1 MWLSNMFP
9 WYDYNTLSKKKVA
22 LYENNI
28 EFQNI
33 FYNLL
38 NIVMFSFSVEG
49 LPDSCNERFFK
60 LNLIFNG
67 YAALI
72 KDPELGYLSLGV
84 RPTMNSSELNI
95 YGEFPDVYAF
105 GWNGFNKQYKN
116 YMYGTDN
123 TDAEAVIC
131 RDNDMMYPIINIIWI
146 YAKRLTDTMRTLDIT
161 AKKLKTPYFITCDE
175 AQKSSIKKILDDIDF
190 NQDSIIANRS
200 TMPNEFNV
208 LQTGVQPESVHVLWD
223 HYNNLE
229 SEIRTF
235 LGIESATNLDKK
247 ERLVVHEAKA
257 NDILTNINI
266 KYRLKSYEQFCNTVN
281 NMWGL
286 NISFVSN
293 IEEVSKYLKVIDDVS
308 EREYIGNDEG
318 GDNNEE

>member
-9 WYDYNTLSKKKVA
+9 WFDYNTLSKKKVA

-38 NIVMFSFSVEG
+38 NIAMYSFSIKG

-72 KDPELGYLSLGV
+72 KDPDLGYLSLGV
-84 RPTMNSSELNI
+84 RPTVNSSQLNI
-95 YGEFPDVYAF
+95 YGEYPDVMAF
-105 GWNGFNKQYKN
+105 GWNGFNKQYTN

-123 TDAEAVIC
+123 SDAEAVIC
-131 RDNDMMYPIINIIWI
+131 RDNDLMYPIINILWI
-146 YAKRLTDTMRTLDIT
+146 YAKRLTDTMRTLDVT
-161 AKKLKTPYFITCDE
+161 ARKLKTPYFITCDE
-175 AQKSSIKKILDDIDF
+175 AQKSSIKKILDDVDF

-208 LQTGVQPESVHVLWD
+208 LQTGVQPESVRVLWE
-223 HYNNLE
+223 HYSNLE

-235 LGIESATNLDKK
+235 LGINSAANLDKK
-247 ERLVVHEAKA
+247 ERLVVDEAQA
-257 NDILTNINI
+257 NDILTDINI
-266 KYRLKSYEQFCNTVN
+266 QYRIKSYQQFCDTVN
-281 NMWGL
+281 NLWGL

-293 IEEVSKYLKVIDDVS
+293 IDIVEAQAEADKNNSNNNID
-308 EREYIGNDEG
+308 G
-318 GDNNEE
+318 GDTDEE

>member
-9 WYDYNTLSKKKVA
+9 WFDYNTLSKKKVA
-22 LYENNI
+22 LYENDI
-28 EFQNI
+28 EFQNM

-38 NIVMFSFSVEG
+38 NILMYSFSIEG

-72 KDPELGYLSLGV
+72 KDPDLGYLSLGV
-84 RPTMNSSELNI
+84 RPTVNSSQLNI
-95 YGEFPDVYAF
+95 YGEFPDVMAF

-123 TDAEAVIC
+123 SDAEAVIC
-131 RDNDMMYPIINIIWI
+131 RDNDLMYPMVNIIWM
-146 YAKRLTDTMRTLDIT
+146 YAKRLTDTMRTLDVT
-161 AKKLKTPYFITCDE
+161 ARKLKTPYFITCDE
-175 AQKSSIKKILDDIDF
+175 AQKSSIKKILDDVDF

-208 LQTGVQPESVHVLWD
+208 LQTGVQPESVRVLWE
-223 HYNNLE
+223 HYSNLE

-235 LGIESATNLDKK
+235 LGINSAANLDKK
-247 ERLVVHEAKA
+247 ERLVVDEAEA
-257 NDILTNINI
+257 NDILTDINI
-266 KYRLKSYEQFCNTVN
+266 QYRLKNYQQFCDTVN
-281 NMWGL
+281 NLWGL

-293 IEEVSKYLKVIDDVS
+293 IDIVEKQEEIDDSIKQNEV
-308 EREYIGNDEG
+308 IG
-318 GDNNEE
+318 GDTDEE

>member
-9 WYDYNTLSKKKVA
+9 WFDYNTLSKKKVA
-22 LYENNI
+22 LYENDI
-28 EFQNI
+28 EFQNM

-38 NIVMFSFSVEG
+38 NILMYSFSIEG

-72 KDPELGYLSLGV
+72 KDPDLGYLSLGV
-84 RPTMNSSELNI
+84 RPTVNSSQLNI
-95 YGEFPDVYAF
+95 YGEYPDVMAF

-131 RDNDMMYPIINIIWI
+131 RDNDMMYPMINIIWM

-161 AKKLKTPYFITCDE
+161 ARKLKTPYFITCDE
-175 AQKSSIKKILDDIDF
+175 AQKSSIKKILEDVDF

-208 LQTGVQPESVHVLWD
+208 LQTGVQPESVRVLWE
-223 HYNNLE
+223 HYSNLE

-235 LGIESATNLDKK
+235 LGINSAANLDKK
-247 ERLVVHEAKA
+247 ERLVVDEAEA
-257 NDILTNINI
+257 NDILTDINI
-266 KYRLKSYEQFCNTVN
+266 QYRLKSYQQFCDTVN
-281 NMWGL
+281 NLWGL

-293 IEEVSKYLKVIDDVS
+293 IDIVEKQAEIDDSIKQNEV
-308 EREYIGNDEG
+308 IG
-318 GDNNEE
+318 GDTDEE

>member
-9 WYDYNTLSKKKVA
+9 WFDFNTLNKKKVA
-22 LYENNI
+22 LYDNNV

-38 NIVMFSFSVEG
+38 NIAMYSFSIEG

-72 KDPELGYLSLGV
+72 KDPDLGYLSLGV

-95 YGEFPDVYAF
+95 YGEFPDVHAF
-105 GWNGFNKQYKN
+105 GWNGFNKTYTN

-123 TDAEAVIC
+123 TDAEAIIC
-131 RDNDMMYPIINIIWI
+131 RDNDLMYPMINVIWM
-146 YAKRLTDTMRTLDIT
+146 YAKRLTDTMRTLDVT
-161 AKKLKTPYFITCDE
+161 ARKLKTPYFITCDE
-175 AQKSSIKKILDDIDF
+175 AQKSSIKKILDDVDF

-208 LQTGVQPESVHVLWD
+208 LQTGVQPESVRVLWE
-223 HYNNLE
+223 HYSNLE

-235 LGIESATNLDKK
+235 LGINSAANLDKK
-247 ERLVVHEAKA
+247 ERLVVDEAQA
-257 NDILTNINI
+257 NDILTDINI
-266 KYRLKSYEQFCNTVN
+266 QYRLKSYQQFCDTVN
-281 NMWGL
+281 NLWGL
-286 NISFVSN
+286 NISIVSN
-293 IEEVSKYLKVIDDVS
+293 IDIVENQAE
-308 EREYIGNDEG
+308 NDASIIQNENIG
-318 GDNNEE
+318 GDTDEE

>member
-9 WYDYNTLSKKKVA
+9 WFDYNTLSKKKVA
-22 LYENNI
+22 LYENDI
-28 EFQNI
+28 EFQNM

-38 NIVMFSFSVEG
+38 NILMYSFSIEG

-72 KDPELGYLSLGV
+72 KDPDLGYLSLGV
-84 RPTMNSSELNI
+84 RPTVNSSQLNI
-95 YGEFPDVYAF
+95 YGEFPDVMAF

-123 TDAEAVIC
+123 SDAEAVIC
-131 RDNDMMYPIINIIWI
+131 RDNDLMYPMVNIIWM
-146 YAKRLTDTMRTLDIT
+146 YAKRLTDTMRTLDVT
-161 AKKLKTPYFITCDE
+161 ARKLKTPYFITCDE
-175 AQKSSIKKILDDIDF
+175 AQKSSIKKILDDVDF

-208 LQTGVQPESVHVLWD
+208 LQTGVQPESVRVLWE
-223 HYNNLE
+223 HYSNLE

-235 LGIESATNLDKK
+235 LGINSAANLDKK
-247 ERLVVHEAKA
+247 ERLVVDEAEA
-257 NDILTNINI
+257 NDILTDINI
-266 KYRLKSYEQFCNTVN
+266 QYRLKSYQQFCDTVN
-281 NMWGL
+281 NLWGL

-293 IEEVSKYLKVIDDVS
+293 IDIVEKQEEIDDSIKQNEV
-308 EREYIGNDEG
+308 IG
-318 GDNNEE
+318 GDTDEE

>member
-38 NIVMFSFSVEG
+38 NIAMYSFSIKG

-72 KDPELGYLSLGV
+72 KDPDLGYLSLGV
-84 RPTMNSSELNI
+84 RPTVNSNQLNI
-95 YGEFPDVYAF
+95 YGEFPDVMAF
-105 GWNGFNKQYKN
+105 GWNGFNKQYTN

-123 TDAEAVIC
+123 SDAEAIIC
-131 RDNDMMYPIINIIWI
+131 RDNELMYPIVNILWI
-146 YAKRLTDTMRTLDIT
+146 YAKRLTDTMRTLDVT
-161 AKKLKTPYFITCDE
+161 ARKLKTPYFITCDE
-175 AQKSSIKKILDDIDF
+175 AQKSSIKKILDDVDF

-208 LQTGVQPESVHVLWD
+208 LQTGVQPESVRVLWE
-223 HYNNLE
+223 HYSNLE

-235 LGIESATNLDKK
+235 LGINSAANLDKK
-247 ERLVVHEAKA
+247 ERLVVDEAQA
-257 NDILTNINI
+257 NDILTDINI
-266 KYRLKSYEQFCNTVN
+266 QYRLKSYQQFCDTVN
-281 NMWGL
+281 NLWGL

-293 IEEVSKYLKVIDDVS
+293 INIVEAQAEADKNNSNNNIDD
-308 EREYIGNDEG
+308 G
-318 GDNNEE
+318 GDTDEE

>member
-9 WYDYNTLSKKKVA
+9 WFDYNALSKKKVA
-22 LYENNI
+22 LYENDI
-28 EFQNI
+28 EFQNM

-38 NIVMFSFSVEG
+38 NILMYSFSIEG

-72 KDPELGYLSLGV
+72 KDPDLGYLSLGV
-84 RPTMNSSELNI
+84 RPTVNSNQLNI
-95 YGEFPDVYAF
+95 YGEFPDVMAF

-123 TDAEAVIC
+123 SDAEAVIC
-131 RDNDMMYPIINIIWI
+131 RDNDLMYPMVNIIWM
-146 YAKRLTDTMRTLDIT
+146 YAKRLTDTMRTLDVT
-161 AKKLKTPYFITCDE
+161 ARKLKTPYFITCDE
-175 AQKSSIKKILDDIDF
+175 AQKSSIKKILDDVDF

-208 LQTGVQPESVHVLWD
+208 LQTGVQPESVRVLWE
-223 HYNNLE
+223 HYSNLE

-235 LGIESATNLDKK
+235 LGINSAANLDKK
-247 ERLVVHEAKA
+247 ERLVVDEAEA
-257 NDILTNINI
+257 NDILTDINI
-266 KYRLKSYEQFCNTVN
+266 QYRLKNYQQFCDTVN
-281 NMWGL
+281 NIWGL
-286 NISFVSN
+286 NISFISN
-293 IEEVSKYLKVIDDVS
+293 INIVEKQAEIDDSIKQNEV
-308 EREYIGNDEG
+308 IG
-318 GDNNEE
+318 GDTDEE

>member
-9 WYDYNTLSKKKVA
+9 WFDYNTLSKKKVA
-22 LYENNI
+22 LYENDI
-28 EFQNI
+28 EFQNM

-38 NIVMFSFSVEG
+38 NILMYSFSIEG

-72 KDPELGYLSLGV
+72 KDPDLGYLSLGV
-84 RPTMNSSELNI
+84 RPTVNSSQLNI
-95 YGEFPDVYAF
+95 YGEYPDVMAF
-105 GWNGFNKQYKN
+105 GWNGFNKQYTN

-123 TDAEAVIC
+123 SDAEAVIC
-131 RDNDMMYPIINIIWI
+131 RDNDMMYPMINIIWM

-161 AKKLKTPYFITCDE
+161 ARKLKTPYFITCDE
-175 AQKSSIKKILDDIDF
+175 AQKSSIKKILEDVDF

-208 LQTGVQPESVHVLWD
+208 LQTGVQPESVRVLWE
-223 HYNNLE
+223 HYSNLE

-235 LGIESATNLDKK
+235 LGINSAANLDKK
-247 ERLVVHEAKA
+247 ERLVVDEAEA
-257 NDILTNINI
+257 NDILTDINI
-266 KYRLKSYEQFCNTVN
+266 QYRLKSYQQFCDTVN
-281 NMWGL
+281 NLWGL

-293 IEEVSKYLKVIDDVS
+293 IDIVEKQAEIDDSVTKH
-308 EREYIGNDEG
+308 EYIDG
-318 GDNNEE
+318 GDTDEE

>member
-9 WYDYNTLSKKKVA
+9 WFDYNTLSKKKVA
-22 LYENNI
+22 LYENDI
-28 EFQNI
+28 EFQNM

-38 NIVMFSFSVEG
+38 NILMYSFNIEG

-72 KDPELGYLSLGV
+72 KDPDLGYLSLGV
-84 RPTMNSSELNI
+84 RPTVNSSQLNI
-95 YGEFPDVYAF
+95 YGEFPDVMAF
-105 GWNGFNKQYKN
+105 GWNGFNKQYTN

-131 RDNDMMYPIINIIWI
+131 RDNDMMYPMINIIWI
-146 YAKRLTDTMRTLDIT
+146 YAKRLTDTMRTLDVT
-161 AKKLKTPYFITCDE
+161 ARKLKTPYFITCDE
-175 AQKSSIKKILDDIDF
+175 AQKSSIKKILDDVDF

-200 TMPNEFNV
+200 TMPNEFSV
-208 LQTGVQPESVHVLWD
+208 LQTGVQPESVRVLWE
-223 HYNNLE
+223 HYSNLE

-235 LGIESATNLDKK
+235 LGINSAANLDKK
-247 ERLVVHEAKA
+247 ERLVVDEAQA
-257 NDILTNINI
+257 NDILTDINI
-266 KYRLKSYEQFCNTVN
+266 QYRLKSYQQFCDTVN
-281 NMWGL
+281 NLWGL

-293 IEEVSKYLKVIDDVS
+293 IDIVEKQAEIDS
-308 EREYIGNDEG
+308 SITRHEYIDG
-318 GDNNEE
+318 GDNDEE

>member
-9 WYDYNTLSKKKVA
+9 WFDYNTLSKKKVA
-22 LYENNI
+22 LYENDI
-28 EFQNI
+28 EFQNM

-38 NIVMFSFSVEG
+38 NILMYSFSIEG

-72 KDPELGYLSLGV
+72 KDPDLGYLSLGV
-84 RPTMNSSELNI
+84 RPTVNSSQLNI
-95 YGEFPDVYAF
+95 YGEFPDVMAF
-105 GWNGFNKQYKN
+105 GWNGFNKQYTN

-146 YAKRLTDTMRTLDIT
+146 YAKRLTDTMRTLDVT
-161 AKKLKTPYFITCDE
+161 ARKLKTPYIITCDE

-190 NQDSIIANRS
+190 NQDGIIANRS

-208 LQTGVQPESVHVLWD
+208 LQTGVQPESVHVLWE
-223 HYNNLE
+223 HYSNLE

-235 LGIESATNLDKK
+235 LGINSAANLDKK
-247 ERLVVHEAKA
+247 ERLVVDEAQA
-257 NDILTNINI
+257 NDILTDINI
-266 KYRLKSYEQFCNTVN
+266 QYRLKSYQQFCDTVN
-281 NMWGL
+281 NLWGL

-293 IEEVSKYLKVIDDVS
+293 IDIVEKQAEIDS
-308 EREYIGNDEG
+308 SITRHEYIDGGNVDE
-318 GDNNEE
+318 E

>member
-9 WYDYNTLSKKKVA
+9 WFDYNTLSKKKVA
-22 LYENNI
+22 LYENDI
-28 EFQNI
+28 EFQNM

-38 NIVMFSFSVEG
+38 NILMYSFSIEG

-72 KDPELGYLSLGV
+72 KDPDLGYLSLGV
-84 RPTMNSSELNI
+84 RPTVNSSQLNI
-95 YGEFPDVYAF
+95 YGEYPDVMAF
-105 GWNGFNKQYKN
+105 GWNGFNKQYTN

-131 RDNDMMYPIINIIWI
+131 RDNDMMYPMINIIWM

-161 AKKLKTPYFITCDE
+161 ARKLKTPYFITCDE
-175 AQKSSIKKILDDIDF
+175 AQKSSIKKILEDVDF

-208 LQTGVQPESVHVLWD
+208 LQTGVQPESVRVLWE
-223 HYNNLE
+223 HYSNLE

-235 LGIESATNLDKK
+235 LGINSAANLDKK
-247 ERLVVHEAKA
+247 ERLVVDEAEA
-257 NDILTNINI
+257 NDILTDINI
-266 KYRLKSYEQFCNTVN
+266 QYRLKSYQQFCDTVN
-281 NMWGL
+281 NLWGL

-293 IEEVSKYLKVIDDVS
+293 IDIVEKQAEIDS
-308 EREYIGNDEG
+308 SITRHEYIDG
-318 GDNNEE
+318 GDTDEE

>member
-9 WYDYNTLSKKKVA
+9 WFDYNTLSKKKVA
-22 LYENNI
+22 LYENDI
-28 EFQNI
+28 EFQNM

-38 NIVMFSFSVEG
+38 NILMYSFSIEG

-72 KDPELGYLSLGV
+72 KDPDLGYLSLGV

-95 YGEFPDVYAF
+95 YGEFPDVMAF
-105 GWNGFNKQYKN
+105 GWNGFNKQYTN

-131 RDNDMMYPIINIIWI
+131 RDNDMMYPIINIVWM

-161 AKKLKTPYFITCDE
+161 ARKLKTPYFITCDE
-175 AQKSSIKKILDDIDF
+175 AQKSSIKKILEDVDF

-208 LQTGVQPESVHVLWD
+208 LQTGVQPESVRVLWE
-223 HYNNLE
+223 HYSNLE

-235 LGIESATNLDKK
+235 LGINSAANLDKK
-247 ERLVVHEAKA
+247 ERLVVDEAQA
-257 NDILTNINI
+257 NDILTDINI
-266 KYRLKSYEQFCNTVN
+266 QYRLKSYQQFCDTVN
-281 NMWGL
+281 NLWGL

-293 IEEVSKYLKVIDDVS
+293 IDIVEKQAEIDS
-308 EREYIGNDEG
+308 SITRHEYIDG
-318 GDNNEE
+318 GDTDEE

>member
-9 WYDYNTLSKKKVA
+9 WFDYNTLSKKKVA

-38 NIVMFSFSVEG
+38 NIAMYSFSIEG

-72 KDPELGYLSLGV
+72 KDPDLGYLSLGV
-84 RPTMNSSELNI
+84 RPTVNSSQLNI
-95 YGEFPDVYAF
+95 YGEFPDVMAF
-105 GWNGFNKQYKN
+105 GWNGFNKQYSN

-123 TDAEAVIC
+123 SDAEAVIC
-131 RDNDMMYPIINIIWI
+131 RDNELMYPIVNILWI
-146 YAKRLTDTMRTLDIT
+146 YAKRLTDTMRTLDVT
-161 AKKLKTPYFITCDE
+161 ARKLKTPYFITCDE
-175 AQKSSIKKILDDIDF
+175 AQKSSIKKILEDVDF

-208 LQTGVQPESVHVLWD
+208 LQTGVQPESVRVLWE
-223 HYNNLE
+223 HYSNLE

-235 LGIESATNLDKK
+235 LGINSAANLDKK
-247 ERLVVHEAKA
+247 ERLVVDEAQA
-257 NDILTNINI
+257 NDILTDINI
-266 KYRLKSYEQFCNTVN
+266 QYRLKSYQQFCDTVN
-281 NMWGL
+281 NLWGL

-293 IEEVSKYLKVIDDVS
+293 IDIVEKQEELDDS
-308 EREYIGNDEG
+308 IKQNEIIGGGTDE
-318 GDNNEE
+318 E

>member
-9 WYDYNTLSKKKVA
+9 WFDYNTLSKKKVA
-22 LYENNI
+22 LYENDI
-28 EFQNI
+28 EFQNM

-38 NIVMFSFSVEG
+38 NILMYSFSIEG

-72 KDPELGYLSLGV
+72 KDPDLGYLSLGV
-84 RPTMNSSELNI
+84 RPTMNSNELNI
-95 YGEFPDVYAF
+95 YGEFPDVMAF
-105 GWNGFNKQYKN
+105 GWNGFNKQYTN

-131 RDNDMMYPIINIIWI
+131 RDNDMMYPMINIIWI
-146 YAKRLTDTMRTLDIT
+146 YAKRLTDTMRTLDVT
-161 AKKLKTPYFITCDE
+161 ARKLKTPYFITCDE
-175 AQKSSIKKILDDIDF
+175 AQKSSIKKILEDVDF

-200 TMPNEFNV
+200 TMPNEFNI
-208 LQTGVQPESVHVLWD
+208 LQTGVQPESVRVLWE
-223 HYNNLE
+223 HYSNLE

-235 LGIESATNLDKK
+235 LGINSAANLDKK
-247 ERLVVHEAKA
+247 ERLVVDEAQA
-257 NDILTNINI
+257 NDILTDINI
-266 KYRLKSYEQFCNTVN
+266 QYRLKSYQQFCDTVN
-281 NMWGL
+281 NLWGL

-293 IEEVSKYLKVIDDVS
+293 IDIVEKQAEIDS
-308 EREYIGNDEG
+308 SITKHEYIDG
-318 GDNNEE
+318 GDTDEE

>member
-9 WYDYNTLSKKKVA
+9 WFDYNTLSKKKVA

-28 EFQNI
+28 EFQNM

-38 NIVMFSFSVEG
+38 NILMYSFSIEG

-67 YAALI
+67 YTALI
-72 KDPELGYLSLGV
+72 KDPDLGYLSLGV
-84 RPTMNSSELNI
+84 RPTVNSSQLNI
-95 YGEFPDVYAF
+95 YGEFPDVMAF
-105 GWNGFNKQYKN
+105 GWNGFNKQYTN

-131 RDNDMMYPIINIIWI
+131 RDNDMMYPMINIIWM

-161 AKKLKTPYFITCDE
+161 ARKLKTPYFITCDE
-175 AQKSSIKKILDDIDF
+175 AQKSSIKKILEDVDF

-208 LQTGVQPESVHVLWD
+208 LQTGVQPESVRVLWE
-223 HYNNLE
+223 HYSNLE

-235 LGIESATNLDKK
+235 LGINSAANLDKK
-247 ERLVVHEAKA
+247 ERLVVDEAEA

-266 KYRLKSYEQFCNTVN
+266 QYRLKSYQQFCDTVN
-281 NMWGL
+281 NLWGL

-293 IEEVSKYLKVIDDVS
+293 IDIVEKQAEIDS
-308 EREYIGNDEG
+308 SITRHEYIDG
-318 GDNNEE
+318 GDNDEE

>member
-9 WYDYNTLSKKKVA
+9 WFDYNTLSKKKVA

-38 NIVMFSFSVEG
+38 NIAMYSFSIKG

-72 KDPELGYLSLGV
+72 KDPDLGYLSLGV
-84 RPTMNSSELNI
+84 RPTVNSSQLNI
-95 YGEFPDVYAF
+95 YGEFPDVMAF
-105 GWNGFNKQYKN
+105 GWNGFNKQYTN

-123 TDAEAVIC
+123 SDAEAIIC
-131 RDNDMMYPIINIIWI
+131 RDNELMYPIINILWI
-146 YAKRLTDTMRTLDIT
+146 YAKRLTDTMRTLDVT
-161 AKKLKTPYFITCDE
+161 ARKLKTPYFITCDE
-175 AQKSSIKKILDDIDF
+175 AQKSSIKKILDDVDF

-208 LQTGVQPESVHVLWD
+208 LQTGVQPESVRVLWE
-223 HYNNLE
+223 HYSNLE

-235 LGIESATNLDKK
+235 LGINSAANLDKK
-247 ERLVVHEAKA
+247 ERLVVDEAQA
-257 NDILTNINI
+257 NDILTDINI
-266 KYRLKSYEQFCNTVN
+266 QYRLKSYQQFCDTVN
-281 NMWGL
+281 NLWGL

-293 IEEVSKYLKVIDDVS
+293 IDIVEAQAEADKNNSNNNIDD
-308 EREYIGNDEG
+308 G
-318 GDNNEE
+318 GDEDEE

>member
-9 WYDYNTLSKKKVA
+9 WFDYNTLSKKKVA
-22 LYENNI
+22 LYENDI
-28 EFQNI
+28 EFQNM

-38 NIVMFSFSVEG
+38 NILMYSFSIEG

-72 KDPELGYLSLGV
+72 KDPDLGYLSLGV
-84 RPTMNSSELNI
+84 RPTVNSSQLNI
-95 YGEFPDVYAF
+95 YGEFPNVMAF
-105 GWNGFNKQYKN
+105 GWNGFNKQYTN

-131 RDNDMMYPIINIIWI
+131 RDNDMMYPMINIIWM

-161 AKKLKTPYFITCDE
+161 ARKLKTPYFITCDE
-175 AQKSSIKKILDDIDF
+175 AQKSSIKKILEDVDF

-208 LQTGVQPESVHVLWD
+208 LQTGVQPESVRVLWE
-223 HYNNLE
+223 HYSNLE

-235 LGIESATNLDKK
+235 LGINSAANLDKK
-247 ERLVVHEAKA
+247 ERLVVDEAEA
-257 NDILTNINI
+257 NDILTDINI
-266 KYRLKSYEQFCNTVN
+266 QYRLKSYQQFCDTVN
-281 NMWGL
+281 NLWGL

-293 IEEVSKYLKVIDDVS
+293 IDIVEKQAEIDS
-308 EREYIGNDEG
+308 SITRHEYIGGDTDE
-318 GDNNEE
+318 E

>member
-9 WYDYNTLSKKKVA
+9 WFDYNTLSKKKVA
-22 LYENNI
+22 LYENDI
-28 EFQNI
+28 EFQNM

-38 NIVMFSFSVEG
+38 NILMYSFSIEG

-72 KDPELGYLSLGV
+72 KDPDLGYLSLGV
-84 RPTMNSSELNI
+84 RPTVNSSQLNI
-95 YGEFPDVYAF
+95 YGEYPDVMAF
-105 GWNGFNKQYKN
+105 GWNGFNKQYTN

-123 TDAEAVIC
+123 SDAEAVIC
-131 RDNDMMYPIINIIWI
+131 RDNDMMYPMINIIWI
-146 YAKRLTDTMRTLDIT
+146 YAKRLTDTMRTLDVT
-161 AKKLKTPYFITCDE
+161 ARKLKTPYFITCDE
-175 AQKSSIKKILDDIDF
+175 AQKSSIKKILEDVDF

-208 LQTGVQPESVHVLWD
+208 LQTGVQPESVRVLWE
-223 HYNNLE
+223 HYSNLE

-235 LGIESATNLDKK
+235 LGINSAANLDKK
-247 ERLVVHEAKA
+247 ERLVVDEAEA
-257 NDILTNINI
+257 NDILTDINI
-266 KYRLKSYEQFCNTVN
+266 QYRLKSYQQFCDTVN
-281 NMWGL
+281 NLWGL

-293 IEEVSKYLKVIDDVS
+293 IDIVEKQAEIDS
-308 EREYIGNDEG
+308 SITRHEYIDG
-318 GDNNEE
+318 GDTDEE

>member
-1 MWLSNMFP
+1 MFP
-9 WYDYNTLSKKKVA
+9 WFDYNTLSKKKVA

-38 NIVMFSFSVEG
+38 NIAMYSFSIEG

-72 KDPELGYLSLGV
+72 KDPDLGYLSLGV
-84 RPTMNSSELNI
+84 RPTVNSSQLNI
-95 YGEFPDVYAF
+95 YGEYPDVMAF
-105 GWNGFNKQYKN
+105 GWNGFNKQYSN

-123 TDAEAVIC
+123 SDAEAVIC
-131 RDNDMMYPIINIIWI
+131 RDNDLMYPIINILWV
-146 YAKRLTDTMRTLDIT
+146 YAKRLTDTMRTLDVT
-161 AKKLKTPYFITCDE
+161 ARKLKTPYFITCDE
-175 AQKSSIKKILDDIDF
+175 AQKSSIKKILDDVDF

-200 TMPNEFNV
+200 TMPNEFSV
-208 LQTGVQPESVHVLWD
+208 LQTGVQPESVRVLWE
-223 HYNNLE
+223 HYSNLE

-235 LGIESATNLDKK
+235 LGINSAANLDKK
-247 ERLVVHEAKA
+247 ERLVVDEAQA
-257 NDILTNINI
+257 NDILTDINI
-266 KYRLKSYEQFCNTVN
+266 EYRLKSYKQFCDTVN
-281 NMWGL
+281 NLWGL

-293 IEEVSKYLKVIDDVS
+293 IDIVEKQAEIDS
-308 EREYIGNDEG
+308 SITRHEYIDG
-318 GDNNEE
+318 GDTDEE

>member
-9 WYDYNTLSKKKVA
+9 WFDYNTLSKKKVA
-22 LYENNI
+22 LYENDI
-28 EFQNI
+28 EFQNM

-38 NIVMFSFSVEG
+38 NILMYSFSIEG

-72 KDPELGYLSLGV
+72 KDPDLGYLSLGV
-84 RPTMNSSELNI
+84 RPTVNSNQLNI
-95 YGEFPDVYAF
+95 YGEFPDVMAF

-123 TDAEAVIC
+123 SDAEAVIC
-131 RDNDMMYPIINIIWI
+131 RDNDLMYPMVNIIWM
-146 YAKRLTDTMRTLDIT
+146 YAKRLTDTMRTLDVT
-161 AKKLKTPYFITCDE
+161 ARKLKTPYFITCDE
-175 AQKSSIKKILDDIDF
+175 AQKSSIKKILDDVDF

-208 LQTGVQPESVHVLWD
+208 LQTGVQPESVRVLWE
-223 HYNNLE
+223 HYSNLE

-235 LGIESATNLDKK
+235 LGINSAANLDKK
-247 ERLVVHEAKA
+247 ERLVVDEAEA
-257 NDILTNINI
+257 NDILTDINI
-266 KYRLKSYEQFCNTVN
+266 QYRLKNYQQFCDTVN
-281 NMWGL
+281 NLWGL
-286 NISFVSN
+286 NISFISN
-293 IEEVSKYLKVIDDVS
+293 INIVEKQAEIDDSIKQNEV
-308 EREYIGNDEG
+308 IG
-318 GDNNEE
+318 GDTDEE

>member
-9 WYDYNTLSKKKVA
+9 WFDFNTLNKKKVA
-22 LYENNI
+22 LYDNNV

-38 NIVMFSFSVEG
+38 NILMYSFSIEG

-72 KDPELGYLSLGV
+72 KDPDLGYLSLGV

-95 YGEFPDVYAF
+95 YGEFPDVHAF
-105 GWNGFNKQYKN
+105 GWNGFNKTYTN

-123 TDAEAVIC
+123 TDAEAIIC
-131 RDNDMMYPIINIIWI
+131 RDNDLMYPMINVIWM
-146 YAKRLTDTMRTLDIT
+146 YAKRLTDTMRTLDVT
-161 AKKLKTPYFITCDE
+161 ARKLKTPYFITCDE
-175 AQKSSIKKILDDIDF
+175 AQKSSIKKILDDVDF

-208 LQTGVQPESVHVLWD
+208 LQTGVQPESVRVLWE
-223 HYNNLE
+223 HYSNLE

-235 LGIESATNLDKK
+235 LGINSAANLDKK
-247 ERLVVHEAKA
+247 ERLVVDEAQA
-257 NDILTNINI
+257 NDILTDINI
-266 KYRLKSYEQFCNTVN
+266 QYRLKSYQQFCDTVN
-281 NMWGL
+281 NLWGL
-286 NISFVSN
+286 NISIVSN
-293 IEEVSKYLKVIDDVS
+293 IDIVETQAEIDSSIIRHESIGGNVDEE
-308 EREYIGNDEG
+308 
-318 GDNNEE
+318 

>member
-9 WYDYNTLSKKKVA
+9 WFDYNTLSKKKVA
-22 LYENNI
+22 LYDNNM
-28 EFQNI
+28 EFQNM

-38 NIVMFSFSVEG
+38 NILMYSFSIEG

-72 KDPELGYLSLGV
+72 KDPDLGYLSLGV
-84 RPTMNSSELNI
+84 RPTVNSSQLNI
-95 YGEFPDVYAF
+95 YGEYPDVMAF
-105 GWNGFNKQYKN
+105 GWNGFNKQYTN

-123 TDAEAVIC
+123 SDAEAVIC
-131 RDNDMMYPIINIIWI
+131 RDNEMMYPMINIIWM
-146 YAKRLTDTMRTLDIT
+146 YAKRLTNTMRTLDIT
-161 AKKLKTPYFITCDE
+161 ARKLKTPYFITCDE
-175 AQKSSIKKILDDIDF
+175 TQKSSIKKILEDVDF

-208 LQTGVQPESVHVLWD
+208 LQTGVQPESVRVLWE
-223 HYNNLE
+223 HYSNLE

-235 LGIESATNLDKK
+235 LGINSAANLDKK
-247 ERLVVHEAKA
+247 ERLVVDEAEA
-257 NDILTNINI
+257 NDILTDINI
-266 KYRLKSYEQFCNTVN
+266 QYRLKSYQQFCDTVN
-281 NMWGL
+281 NLWGL

-293 IEEVSKYLKVIDDVS
+293 IDIVEKQAETDSSIT
-308 EREYIGNDEG
+308 RHEYIGGDTDE
-318 GDNNEE
+318 E

>member
-9 WYDYNTLSKKKVA
+9 WYDYNTISKKKVA

-38 NIVMFSFSVEG
+38 NIAMYSFSIKG

-72 KDPELGYLSLGV
+72 KDPDLGYLSLGV
-84 RPTMNSSELNI
+84 RPTINSSQLNI
-95 YGEFPDVYAF
+95 YGEYPDVMAF
-105 GWNGFNKQYKN
+105 GWNGFNKQYTN

-123 TDAEAVIC
+123 SDAEAVIC
-131 RDNDMMYPIINIIWI
+131 RDNDLMYPIINILWI
-146 YAKRLTDTMRTLDIT
+146 YAKRLTDTMRTLDVT
-161 AKKLKTPYFITCDE
+161 ARKLKTPYFITCDE
-175 AQKSSIKKILDDIDF
+175 AQKSSIKKILDDVDF

-208 LQTGVQPESVHVLWD
+208 LQTGVQPESVRVLWE
-223 HYNNLE
+223 HYSNLE

-235 LGIESATNLDKK
+235 LGINSAANLDKK
-247 ERLVVHEAKA
+247 ERLVVDEAQA
-257 NDILTNINI
+257 NDILTDINI
-266 KYRLKSYEQFCNTVN
+266 QYRLKSYQQFCDTVN
-281 NMWGL
+281 NLWGL

-293 IEEVSKYLKVIDDVS
+293 IDIVEAQAEADKNNSNNNIDD
-308 EREYIGNDEG
+308 G
-318 GDNNEE
+318 GDTDEE

>member
-9 WYDYNTLSKKKVA
+9 WFDYNTLSKKKVA
-22 LYENNI
+22 LYENDI
-28 EFQNI
+28 EFQNM

-38 NIVMFSFSVEG
+38 NILMYSFSIEG

-72 KDPELGYLSLGV
+72 KDPDLGYLSLGV
-84 RPTMNSSELNI
+84 RPTVNSSQLNI
-95 YGEFPDVYAF
+95 YGEFPDVMAF
-105 GWNGFNKQYKN
+105 GWNGFNKQYTN

-123 TDAEAVIC
+123 SDAEAVIC
-131 RDNDMMYPIINIIWI
+131 RDNDMMYPMINIIWM

-161 AKKLKTPYFITCDE
+161 ARKLKTPYFITCDE
-175 AQKSSIKKILDDIDF
+175 AQKSSIKKILEDVDF

-208 LQTGVQPESVHVLWD
+208 LQTGVQPESVRVLWE
-223 HYNNLE
+223 HYSNLE

-235 LGIESATNLDKK
+235 LGINSAANLDKK
-247 ERLVVHEAKA
+247 ERLVVDEAQA
-257 NDILTNINI
+257 NDILTDINI
-266 KYRLKSYEQFCNTVN
+266 QYRLKSYQQFCNTVN
-281 NMWGL
+281 NLWGL

-293 IEEVSKYLKVIDDVS
+293 IDIVEKQAEIDS
-308 EREYIGNDEG
+308 SITRHEYIDGGGEDE
-318 GDNNEE
+318 E

>member
-1 MWLSNMFP
+1 MFP
-9 WYDYNTLSKKKVA
+9 WFDYNTLSKKKVA

-38 NIVMFSFSVEG
+38 NIAMYSFSIKG

-72 KDPELGYLSLGV
+72 KDPDLGYLSLGV
-84 RPTMNSSELNI
+84 RPTVNSSQLNI
-95 YGEFPDVYAF
+95 YGEFPDVMAF
-105 GWNGFNKQYKN
+105 GWNGFNKQYTN

-123 TDAEAVIC
+123 SDAEAIIC
-131 RDNDMMYPIINIIWI
+131 RDNELMYPIINILWI
-146 YAKRLTDTMRTLDIT
+146 YAKRLTDTMRTLDVT
-161 AKKLKTPYFITCDE
+161 ARKLKTPYFITCDE
-175 AQKSSIKKILDDIDF
+175 AQKSSIKKILDDVDF

-208 LQTGVQPESVHVLWD
+208 LQTGVQPESVRVLWE
-223 HYNNLE
+223 HYSNLE

-235 LGIESATNLDKK
+235 LGINSAANLDKK
-247 ERLVVHEAKA
+247 ERLVVDEAQA
-257 NDILTNINI
+257 NDILTDINI
-266 KYRLKSYEQFCNTVN
+266 QYRLKSYQQFCDTVN
-281 NMWGL
+281 NLWGL

-293 IEEVSKYLKVIDDVS
+293 IDIVEAQAEADKNNSNNNIDD
-308 EREYIGNDEG
+308 G
-318 GDNNEE
+318 GDEDEE

>member
-9 WYDYNTLSKKKVA
+9 WFDYNTLSKKKVA
-22 LYENNI
+22 LYENDI
-28 EFQNI
+28 EFQNM

-38 NIVMFSFSVEG
+38 NILMYSFSIEG

-72 KDPELGYLSLGV
+72 KDPDLGYLSLGV
-84 RPTMNSSELNI
+84 RPTMNSNELNI
-95 YGEFPDVYAF
+95 YGEFPDVMAF
-105 GWNGFNKQYKN
+105 GWNGFNKQYTN

-131 RDNDMMYPIINIIWI
+131 RDNDMMYPMINIIWI
-146 YAKRLTDTMRTLDIT
+146 YAKRLTDTMRTLDVT
-161 AKKLKTPYFITCDE
+161 ARKLKTPYFITCDE
-175 AQKSSIKKILDDIDF
+175 AQKSSIKKILEDVDF

-208 LQTGVQPESVHVLWD
+208 LQTGVQPESVRVLWE
-223 HYNNLE
+223 HYSNLE

-235 LGIESATNLDKK
+235 LGINSAANLDKK
-247 ERLVVHEAKA
+247 ERLVVDEAQA
-257 NDILTNINI
+257 NDILTDINI
-266 KYRLKSYEQFCNTVN
+266 QYRLKSYQQFCDTVN
-281 NMWGL
+281 NLWGL

-293 IEEVSKYLKVIDDVS
+293 IDIVEKQAEIDS
-308 EREYIGNDEG
+308 SITKHEYIDG
-318 GDNNEE
+318 GDTDEE

>member
-9 WYDYNTLSKKKVA
+9 WFDYNTLSKKKVA

-38 NIVMFSFSVEG
+38 NIAMYSFSIKG

-72 KDPELGYLSLGV
+72 KDPDLGYLSLGI
-84 RPTMNSSELNI
+84 RPTVNSSQLNI
-95 YGEFPDVYAF
+95 YGEYPDVMAF
-105 GWNGFNKQYKN
+105 GWNGFNKQYTN

-123 TDAEAVIC
+123 SDAEAVIC
-131 RDNDMMYPIINIIWI
+131 RDNDLMYPIINILWI
-146 YAKRLTDTMRTLDIT
+146 YAKRLTDTMRTLDVT
-161 AKKLKTPYFITCDE
+161 ARKLKTPYFITCDE
-175 AQKSSIKKILDDIDF
+175 AQKSSIKKILDDVDF

-208 LQTGVQPESVHVLWD
+208 LQTGVQPESVRVLWE
-223 HYNNLE
+223 HYSNLE

-235 LGIESATNLDKK
+235 LGINSAANLDKK
-247 ERLVVHEAKA
+247 ERLVVDEAQA
-257 NDILTNINI
+257 NDILTDINI
-266 KYRLKSYEQFCNTVN
+266 QYRIKSYQQFCDTVN
-281 NMWGL
+281 NLWGL

-293 IEEVSKYLKVIDDVS
+293 IDIVEKQAEIDDS
-308 EREYIGNDEG
+308 IKQPEDIG
-318 GDNNEE
+318 GDEDEE

>member
-9 WYDYNTLSKKKVA
+9 WFDYNTLSKKKVA
-22 LYENNI
+22 LYENDI
-28 EFQNI
+28 EFQNM

-38 NIVMFSFSVEG
+38 NILMYSFSIEG

-72 KDPELGYLSLGV
+72 KDPDLGYLSLGV
-84 RPTMNSSELNI
+84 RPTINSSQLNI
-95 YGEFPDVYAF
+95 YGEFPDVMAF
-105 GWNGFNKQYKN
+105 GWNGFNKQYTN

-131 RDNDMMYPIINIIWI
+131 RDNDMMYPMINIIWM

-161 AKKLKTPYFITCDE
+161 ARKLKTPYFITCDE
-175 AQKSSIKKILDDIDF
+175 AQKSSIKKILEDVDF

-208 LQTGVQPESVHVLWD
+208 LQTGVQPESVRVLWE
-223 HYNNLE
+223 HYSNLE

-235 LGIESATNLDKK
+235 LGINSAANLDKK
-247 ERLVVHEAKA
+247 ERLVVDEAQA
-257 NDILTNINI
+257 NDILTDINI
-266 KYRLKSYEQFCNTVN
+266 QYRLKSYQQFCDTVN
-281 NMWGL
+281 NLWRL

-293 IEEVSKYLKVIDDVS
+293 IDIVEKQAEIDS
-308 EREYIGNDEG
+308 SITRHEYIDG
-318 GDNNEE
+318 GDTDEE

>member
-9 WYDYNTLSKKKVA
+9 WFDYNTLSKKKVA
-22 LYENNI
+22 LYENDI
-28 EFQNI
+28 EFQNM

-38 NIVMFSFSVEG
+38 NILMYSFSIEG

-72 KDPELGYLSLGV
+72 KDPDLGYLSLGV
-84 RPTMNSSELNI
+84 RPTVNSSQLNI
-95 YGEFPDVYAF
+95 YGEFPDVNAF

-123 TDAEAVIC
+123 SDAEAVIC
-131 RDNDMMYPIINIIWI
+131 RDNDMMYPMINIVWM

-161 AKKLKTPYFITCDE
+161 ARKLKTPYFITCDE
-175 AQKSSIKKILDDIDF
+175 AQKSSIKKILEDVDF

-208 LQTGVQPESVHVLWD
+208 LQTGVQPESVRVLWE
-223 HYNNLE
+223 HYSNLE

-235 LGIESATNLDKK
+235 LGINSAANLDKK
-247 ERLVVHEAKA
+247 ERLVVDEAEA
-257 NDILTNINI
+257 NDILTDINI
-266 KYRLKSYEQFCNTVN
+266 QYRLKNYQQFCDTVN
-281 NMWGL
+281 NLWGL

-293 IEEVSKYLKVIDDVS
+293 IDIVEKQAEIDDSIKQNEV
-308 EREYIGNDEG
+308 IG
-318 GDNNEE
+318 GDTDEE

>member
-9 WYDYNTLSKKKVA
+9 WFDYNTLSKKKVA
-22 LYENNI
+22 LYDNNI

-38 NIVMFSFSVEG
+38 NIAMYSFSIKG

-72 KDPELGYLSLGV
+72 KDPDLGYLSLGV
-84 RPTMNSSELNI
+84 RPTVNSSQLNI
-95 YGEFPDVYAF
+95 YGEFPDVMAF
-105 GWNGFNKQYKN
+105 GWNGFNKQYTN

-123 TDAEAVIC
+123 SDTEAVIC
-131 RDNDMMYPIINIIWI
+131 RDNELMYPIVNILWI
-146 YAKRLTDTMRTLDIT
+146 YAKRLTDTMRTLDVT
-161 AKKLKTPYFITCDE
+161 ARKLKTPYIITCDE
-175 AQKSSIKKILDDIDF
+175 AQKSSIKKILDDVDF
-190 NQDSIIANRS
+190 NRDSIIANRS

-208 LQTGVQPESVHVLWD
+208 LQTGVQPESVRVLWE
-223 HYNNLE
+223 HYSNLE

-235 LGIESATNLDKK
+235 LGINSAANLDKK
-247 ERLVVHEAKA
+247 ERLVVDEAEA
-257 NDILTNINI
+257 NDILTDINI
-266 KYRLKSYEQFCNTVN
+266 QYRLKSYQQFCDTVN
-281 NMWGL
+281 NLWGL

-293 IEEVSKYLKVIDDVS
+293 IDIVEKQAEIDS
-308 EREYIGNDEG
+308 SITRHEYIEG
-318 GDNNEE
+318 GNTDEE

>member
-9 WYDYNTLSKKKVA
+9 WYNYNTLSKKKVA
-22 LYENNI
+22 LYENDI
-28 EFQNI
+28 EFQNM

-38 NIVMFSFSVEG
+38 NILMYSFSIEG

-72 KDPELGYLSLGV
+72 KDPDLGYLSLGV
-84 RPTMNSSELNI
+84 RPTVNSSQLNI
-95 YGEFPDVYAF
+95 YGEYPDVMAF
-105 GWNGFNKQYKN
+105 GWNGFNKQYTN

-146 YAKRLTDTMRTLDIT
+146 YAKRLTDTMRTLDVT
-161 AKKLKTPYFITCDE
+161 ARKLKTPYFITCDE
-175 AQKSSIKKILDDIDF
+175 AQKSSIKKILDDVDF

-208 LQTGVQPESVHVLWD
+208 LQTGVQPESVRVLWE
-223 HYNNLE
+223 HYSNLE

-235 LGIESATNLDKK
+235 LGINSAANLDKK
-247 ERLVVHEAKA
+247 ERLVVDEAEA
-257 NDILTNINI
+257 NDILTDINI
-266 KYRLKSYEQFCNTVN
+266 QYRLKSYQQFCDTVN
-281 NMWGL
+281 NLWGL

-293 IEEVSKYLKVIDDVS
+293 IDIVEKQAEIDS
-308 EREYIGNDEG
+308 SITRHEYIDG
-318 GDNNEE
+318 GDTDEE

>member
-9 WYDYNTLSKKKVA
+9 WFDYNTLSKKKVA
-22 LYENNI
+22 LYENDI
-28 EFQNI
+28 EFQNM

-38 NIVMFSFSVEG
+38 NILMYSFSIES

-72 KDPELGYLSLGV
+72 KDPDLGYLSLGV
-84 RPTMNSSELNI
+84 RPTVNSNQLNI
-95 YGEFPDVYAF
+95 YGEFPDVMAF

-123 TDAEAVIC
+123 SDAEAVIC
-131 RDNDMMYPIINIIWI
+131 RDNDLMYPMVNIIWM
-146 YAKRLTDTMRTLDIT
+146 YAKRLTDTMRTLDVT
-161 AKKLKTPYFITCDE
+161 ARKLKTPYFITCDE
-175 AQKSSIKKILDDIDF
+175 AQKSSIKKILDDVDF

-208 LQTGVQPESVHVLWD
+208 LQTGVQPESVRVLWE
-223 HYNNLE
+223 HYSNLE

-235 LGIESATNLDKK
+235 LGINSAANLDKK
-247 ERLVVHEAKA
+247 ERLVVDEAEA
-257 NDILTNINI
+257 NDILTDINI
-266 KYRLKSYEQFCNTVN
+266 QYRLKNYQQFCDTVN
-281 NMWGL
+281 NLWGL

-293 IEEVSKYLKVIDDVS
+293 IDIVEKQEEIDDSIKQNEV
-308 EREYIGNDEG
+308 IG
-318 GDNNEE
+318 GDTDEE

>member
-9 WYDYNTLSKKKVA
+9 WFDYNTLSKKKVA
-22 LYENNI
+22 LYENDI
-28 EFQNI
+28 EFQNM

-38 NIVMFSFSVEG
+38 NILMYSFSIEG

-72 KDPELGYLSLGV
+72 KDPDLGYLSLGV
-84 RPTMNSSELNI
+84 RPTVNSSQLNI
-95 YGEFPDVYAF
+95 YGEFPDVMAF
-105 GWNGFNKQYKN
+105 GWNGFNKQYTN

-123 TDAEAVIC
+123 SDAEAVIC
-131 RDNDMMYPIINIIWI
+131 RDNDLMYPMINIVWM

-161 AKKLKTPYFITCDE
+161 ARKLKTPYFITCDE
-175 AQKSSIKKILDDIDF
+175 AQKSSIKKILEDVDF

-208 LQTGVQPESVHVLWD
+208 LQTGVQPESVRVLWE
-223 HYNNLE
+223 HYSNLE

-235 LGIESATNLDKK
+235 LGINSAANLDKK
-247 ERLVVHEAKA
+247 ERLVVDEAQA
-257 NDILTNINI
+257 NDILTDINI
-266 KYRLKSYEQFCNTVN
+266 QYRLKNYQQFCDTVN
-281 NMWGL
+281 NLWGL

-293 IEEVSKYLKVIDDVS
+293 IDIVEKQAEIDDSIKQNEV
-308 EREYIGNDEG
+308 IG
-318 GDNNEE
+318 GDTDEE

>member
-9 WYDYNTLSKKKVA
+9 WFDYNTLSKKKVA
-22 LYENNI
+22 LYENDI
-28 EFQNI
+28 EFQNM

-38 NIVMFSFSVEG
+38 NILMYSFSIEG

-72 KDPELGYLSLGV
+72 KDPDLGYLSLGV
-84 RPTMNSSELNI
+84 RPTVNSSQLNI
-95 YGEFPDVYAF
+95 YGEYPDVMAF
-105 GWNGFNKQYKN
+105 GWNGFNKQYTN

-123 TDAEAVIC
+123 SDAEAVIC
-131 RDNDMMYPIINIIWI
+131 RDNDMMYPMINIIWI
-146 YAKRLTDTMRTLDIT
+146 YAKRLTDTMRTLDVT
-161 AKKLKTPYFITCDE
+161 ARKLKTPYFITCDE
-175 AQKSSIKKILDDIDF
+175 AQKSSIKKILEDVDF

-208 LQTGVQPESVHVLWD
+208 LQTGVQPESVRVLWE
-223 HYNNLE
+223 HYSNLE

-235 LGIESATNLDKK
+235 LGINSAANLDKK
-247 ERLVVHEAKA
+247 ERLVVDEAQA
-257 NDILTNINI
+257 NDILTDINI
-266 KYRLKSYEQFCNTVN
+266 QYRLKSYQQFCDTVN
-281 NMWGL
+281 NLWGL

-293 IEEVSKYLKVIDDVS
+293 IDIVEKQAEIDSSITRHEVI
-308 EREYIGNDEG
+308 G
-318 GDNNEE
+318 GDTDEE

>member
-22 LYENNI
+22 LYENDV
-28 EFQNI
+28 EFQNM

-38 NIVMFSFSVEG
+38 NILMYSFSIEG

-72 KDPELGYLSLGV
+72 KDPDIGYLSLGV
-84 RPTMNSSELNI
+84 RPTVNSSQLNI
-95 YGEFPDVYAF
+95 YGEFPDVMAF
-105 GWNGFNKQYKN
+105 GWNGFNKQYTN

-131 RDNDMMYPIINIIWI
+131 RDNDMMYPMINIIWM

-161 AKKLKTPYFITCDE
+161 ARKLKTPYFITCDE
-175 AQKSSIKKILDDIDF
+175 AQKSSIKKILDDVDF

-208 LQTGVQPESVHVLWD
+208 LQTGVQPESVRVLWE
-223 HYNNLE
+223 HYSNLE

-235 LGIESATNLDKK
+235 LGINSAANLDKK
-247 ERLVVHEAKA
+247 ERLVVDEAQA
-257 NDILTNINI
+257 NDILTDINI
-266 KYRLKSYEQFCNTVN
+266 QYRLKSYKQFCDTVN
-281 NMWGL
+281 NLWGL

-293 IEEVSKYLKVIDDVS
+293 IDIVEKQAEIDSSVT
-308 EREYIGNDEG
+308 RHEYIDG
-318 GDNNEE
+318 GDEDEE

>member
-9 WYDYNTLSKKKVA
+9 WYNYNTLSKKKVA
-22 LYENNI
+22 LYENDI
-28 EFQNI
+28 EFQNM

-38 NIVMFSFSVEG
+38 NILMYSFSIEG

-72 KDPELGYLSLGV
+72 KDPDLGYLSLGV
-84 RPTMNSSELNI
+84 RPTVNSSQLNI
-95 YGEFPDVYAF
+95 YGEFPDVMAF
-105 GWNGFNKQYKN
+105 GWNGFNKQYTN

-146 YAKRLTDTMRTLDIT
+146 YAKRLTDTMRTLDVT
-161 AKKLKTPYFITCDE
+161 ARKLKTPYFITCDE
-175 AQKSSIKKILDDIDF
+175 AQKSSIKKILDDVDF

-208 LQTGVQPESVHVLWD
+208 LQTGVQPESVRVLWE
-223 HYNNLE
+223 HYSNLE

-235 LGIESATNLDKK
+235 LGINSAANLDKK
-247 ERLVVHEAKA
+247 ERLVVDEAEA
-257 NDILTNINI
+257 NDILTDINI
-266 KYRLKSYEQFCNTVN
+266 QYRLKNYQQFCNTVN
-281 NMWGL
+281 NLWGL

-293 IEEVSKYLKVIDDVS
+293 IDIVEKQAEIDNS
-308 EREYIGNDEG
+308 ITQHEYIDG
-318 GDNNEE
+318 GDTDEE

>member
-9 WYDYNTLSKKKVA
+9 WFDYNTLSKKKVA
-22 LYENNI
+22 LYENDI
-28 EFQNI
+28 EFQNM

-38 NIVMFSFSVEG
+38 NILMYSFSIEG

-72 KDPELGYLSLGV
+72 KDPDLGYLSLGV
-84 RPTMNSSELNI
+84 RPTVNSSQLNI
-95 YGEFPDVYAF
+95 YGEYPDVMAF
-105 GWNGFNKQYKN
+105 GWNGFNKQYTN

-131 RDNDMMYPIINIIWI
+131 RDNDMMYPMINIIWM

-161 AKKLKTPYFITCDE
+161 ARKLKTPYFITCDE
-175 AQKSSIKKILDDIDF
+175 AQKSSIKKILEDVDF

-208 LQTGVQPESVHVLWD
+208 LQTGVQPESVRVLWE
-223 HYNNLE
+223 HYSNLE

-235 LGIESATNLDKK
+235 LGINSAANLDKK
-247 ERLVVHEAKA
+247 ERLVVDEAEA
-257 NDILTNINI
+257 NDILTDINI
-266 KYRLKSYEQFCNTVN
+266 QYRLKSYQQFCDTVN
-281 NMWGL
+281 NLWGL

-293 IEEVSKYLKVIDDVS
+293 IDIVEKQAEIDNS
-308 EREYIGNDEG
+308 ITRHEYIGGDE
-318 GDNNEE
+318 DEE